1 MREIDGT
8 VEFVWWFGV
17 VEDIGDPLKIGRC
30 RVRVFGYHT
39 SDKGALPTTK
49 LPWASVVLPP
59 TSASM
64 GGVGVNTGLLPGS
77 HVFGFFLDGKDAQKP
92 VIIGSIA
99 GIPEETAN
107 PSEGFNDPL
116 GVFPLKS
123 SVNGL
128 STVKESDINR
138 LARNEQTDKT
148 IVKLRKDKLDKDFP
162 IAFSDTKSE
171 PESPYDAKYGLNQVR
186 ATVSGHVEEWDDTPK
201 KERILQ
207 YHNSGT
213 FTEIGNGWKD
223 DPKGTRVLR
232 VVGNNYEVIHEDNTV
247 HIRGAC
253 NVTIDG
259 EARILC
265 LDKSYLQLE
274 DDAEMSINGNVK
286 ANISEKMTMKVGGD
300 FNLKVGG
307 EYNVTASGVNL
318 HTTGGGRVNIA
329 GKMVGLNSFS
339 IGSSPS
345 EVTLEKPDV
354 QRQNLDT
361 PSGGGI
367 NGVEYSPDIPAQI
380 STSSLEDIGQ
390 GLSEAY
396 EDLKDPSDEARQ
408 TLVQRAL
415 NKAAAAKDT
424 VSKVDPRI
432 KTAIGV
438 AAAASIADLTTRST
452 SSDSNAQYGS
462 IGQIPTDN
470 SAV

>member
-17 VEDIGDPLKIGRC
+17 VEDINDPLKIGRC

-49 LPWASVVLPP
+49 LPWASVILPP

-77 HVFGFFLDGKDAQKP
+77 HIFGFFLDGKDAQKP
-92 VIIGSIA
+92 VILGSFP
-99 GIPEETAN
+99 GIPEELAN
-107 PSEGFNDPL
+107 PSEGFNDPV

-128 STVKESDINR
+128 STVKESDVNR
-138 LARNEQTDKT
+138 LARNEKTDNT
-148 IVKLRKDKLDKDFP
+148 ILKFRKDKLDKDFP

-171 PESPYDAKYGLNQVR
+171 PESPYDAKYGLNQVK

-213 FTEIGNGWKD
+213 FTEIANGWKD

-232 VVGNNYEVIHEDNTV
+232 VVGNNYEIIHEDNTV

-274 DDAEMSINGNVK
+274 DDTEVSINGNLE
-286 ANISEKMTMKVGGD
+286 ANIAEKLTMKVGDD

-307 EYNVTASGVNL
+307 NYNVTAGEVNL
-318 HTTGGGRVNIA
+318 HNTTGGRVNIS
-329 GKMVGLNSFS
+329 GRMVGLNSFS
-339 IGSSPS
+339 IGSTPS
-345 EVTLEKPDV
+345 SVVLEKPTV
-354 QRQNLDT
+354 QKQNLDT

-367 NGVEYSPDIPAQI
+367 AGVEYSPDIPTPI
-380 STSSLEDIGQ
+380 VPTSLENIGE

-408 TLVQRAL
+408 TLIQRAL
-415 NKAAAAKDT
+415 NKAAAAKDS
-424 VSKVDPRI
+424 VNKVDPRI
-432 KTAIGV
+432 KTVV
-438 AAAASIADLTTRST
+438 AAAAAASVIQLTTRST
-452 SSDSNAQYGS
+452 SDDSNSQYGS